1 MTIANALFP
10 VLALLV
16 FGVALKRGNITD
28 SSFLRTSDR
37 LIYYVFFPVM
47 LFWKI
52 GGAPLAF
59 ADGWRY
65 LVASALAVA
74 GVFIASLVFI
84 RLRPVGRFQA
94 GSFSQG
100 CYRFNTYIGMAVVLN
115 ALGEEGAR
123 LYGILVGLLIPLI
136 NVMAVSVLIWFGE
149 EQPRSNGRRL
159 LVTGRHLVANPLILG
174 CVCGMA
180 WGHMVGYFPVWLDN
194 TLRLI
199 AQVTL
204 PMALF
209 SIGGSLTF
217 AGLRANFSL
226 ALASSVLKLALLPV
240 LGLFCLHLFG
250 VTGTAWSVSM
260 LFFAL
265 PTSTA
270 IYILSSQLRSDLE
283 LASAVIVLST
293 LLSFVSM
300 SLVLLVAA

>member
-1 MTIANALFP
+1 MTIVNALFP
-10 VLALLV
+10 VLVLLV
-16 FGVALKRGNITD
+16 FGVALKRAGITD

-52 GGAPLAF
+52 GGAPFEF
-59 ADGWRY
+59 ADGGHY
-65 LVASALAVA
+65 LLASALAVVA
-74 GVFIASLVFI
+74 VFLASLLYI

-115 ALGEEGAR
+115 ALGEDGVR

-136 NVMAVSVLIWFGE
+136 NVMAVSVLIWYGE
-149 EQPRSNGRRL
+149 DQPSSHGRRL
-159 LVTGRHLVANPLILG
+159 AITVRHLMANPLILG
-174 CVCGMA
+174 CFCGMA
-180 WGHMVGYFPVWLDN
+180 YGQFVGYFPVWLDN
-194 TLRLI
+194 TLGLI
-199 AQVTL
+199 SQVTL

-217 AGLRANFSL
+217 AGLRANLGL
-226 ALASSVLKLALLPV
+226 ALVSSLIKLALLPTF
-240 LGLFCLHLFG
+240 GLIALHLFG

-260 LFFAL
+260 LFFSL

-293 LLSFVSM
+293 LLSFLSM
-300 SLVLLVAA
+300 SLVLLKAA